1 MQNDINSRKELNV
14 VTDYSSEAKNQK
26 TTKNQKTKPK
36 NQKTF
41 LKKVVF
47 CQH

>member
-36 NQKTF
+36 NQKT
-41 LKKVVF
+41 KKLF
-47 CQH
+47 